1 MYLPNDFV
9 STSRRPAF
17 LFYLDKDDGKK
28 EQETPSNERDDDVTV
43 KGPKPF
49 DPVSYGMKCIVSK
62 VIYMYAYCFH
72 LILLLFFTFQAFT
85 NYMR

>member
-49 DPVSYGMKCIVSK
+49 DPVSY
-62 VIYMYAYCFH
+62 
-72 LILLLFFTFQAFT
+72 
-85 NYMR
+85 